1 MRRFAWLMGLALA
14 IGCAQSDSTGPTAAM
29 SDENVTAT
37 IEAPTVETT
46 TKTVAISIPGMT

>member
-1 MRRFAWLMGLALA
+1 MGLALA
-14 IGCAQSDSTGPTAAM
+14 IGCAQSDSTGPTTAAM

-46 TKTVAISIPGMT
+46 TKTVAISVPGMT